1 MQSSHCNWTSSS
13 HHIEYAKRGV
23 VNVCVNVCLQV
34 PAPAAQ
40 PSTRSGTED
49 GAQQQQQQQGAAT
62 EQEAVVEPNQEPD
75 PAVVRRYVSGG
86 LQRDV
91 VYLG

>member
-1 MQSSHCNWTSSS
+1 M
-13 HHIEYAKRGV
+13 Y
-23 VNVCVNVCLQV
+23 VNVCLQV

-40 PSTRSGTED
+40 PATRSGAED

-86 LQRDV
+86 YKEMSSTLVDQ
-91 VYLG
+91 

>member
-1 MQSSHCNWTSSS
+1 M
-13 HHIEYAKRGV
+13 Y
-23 VNVCVNVCLQV
+23 VNVCLQV
-34 PAPAAQ
+34 PAPAQ
-40 PSTRSGTED
+40 PATRSGAED
-49 GAQQQQQQQGAAT
+49 GAQQQQQGAAT

>member
-1 MQSSHCNWTSSS
+1 MDV
-13 HHIEYAKRGV
+13 Y
-23 VNVCVNVCLQV
+23 VNVCLQV

-40 PSTRSGTED
+40 PATRSGAED
-49 GAQQQQQQQGAAT
+49 GTQQQQQQGAAT

-86 LQRDV
+86 YEELSSTLADQ
-91 VYLG
+91 

>member
-1 MQSSHCNWTSSS
+1 MDV
-13 HHIEYAKRGV
+13 Y
-23 VNVCVNVCLQV
+23 VNICLQV
-34 PAPAAQ
+34 PAPAQSA
-40 PSTRSGTED
+40 TRSGAED
-49 GAQQQQQQQGAAT
+49 GAQQQQQGAAT